1 MQRRSIGIVA
11 ITCGL
16 LANAASAWAAAETW
30 VSGTGSNAGACPIT
44 APCRTFSYAHGQTSA
59 GGTINV
65 LSAGDFGPLTITKS
79 INIVA
84 DGVQAGILGGGSI
97 GAAIKIQAGVGDI
110 VSLHGLTIDLRG
122 TDNDGISFLSGR
134 VLHVHDCVIR
144 RAINGIRFSPA
155 SETSE
160 LYVADSVI
168 ADSSTKGAGGIG
180 VAPTGSGAAQVVLD
194 RVRVENS
201 GTIGIFFVMGAY
213 TVGSISAIVRDSVV
227 AGSSKLAAGIGGPGI
242 AAAGYG
248 SGTTKVMVDR
258 SASAHNG
265 SGVRAFE
272 GATIRIGDSTLTGNH
287 TGLSVLSGGVIE
299 SYGTNKV
306 SGNVNDGTPT
316 STITMK

>member
-30 VSGTGSNAGACPIT
+30 VSGTGSNAGACPIA

-79 INIVA
+79 ISIVA

-97 GAAIKIQAGVGDI
+97 GAAIKIQAGVGGI
-110 VSLHGLTIDLRG
+110 VTLRGLTIDLRG
-122 TDNDGISFLSGR
+122 TDNDGISFLSGT
-134 VLHVHDCVIR
+134 VLHVHDCFIR
-144 RAINGIRFSPA
+144 GSTHGIRFTPTT
-155 SETSE
+155 TSE

-168 ADSSTKGAGGIG
+168 ADSSTKGAGGVW
-180 VAPTGSGAAQVVLD
+180 VAPTGSSIVKVVLD

-201 GTIGIFFVMGAY
+201 GTAGISFFLGGD
-213 TVGSISAIVRDSVV
+213 TVASISAIVRDSVA
-227 AGSSKLAAGIGGPGI
+227 AGSSKLAAGNGGPGI
-242 AAAGYG
+242 VASGYG
-248 SGTTKVMVDR
+248 SGTAKVMVDR
-258 SASAHNG
+258 SAFAHNG
-265 SGVRAFE
+265 AGVLVIGAR
-272 GATIRIGDSTLTGNH
+272 ATILIGDSTLTGNH
-287 TGLSVLSGGVIE
+287 TGLSILSGGVIE

-316 STITMK
+316 STIAMK